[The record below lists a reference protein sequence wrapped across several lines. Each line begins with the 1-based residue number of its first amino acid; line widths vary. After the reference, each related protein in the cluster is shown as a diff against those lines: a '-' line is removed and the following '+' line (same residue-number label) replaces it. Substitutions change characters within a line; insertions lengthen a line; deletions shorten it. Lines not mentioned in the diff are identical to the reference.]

1 MRNQRKRVLRR
12 ESWDRLPPELL
23 LATKLFLA
31 KEVFQVEPAPTLCG
45 GTSSP
50 EFKEHKESAKAFLA
64 HARAMLSTTRVE
76 PGVAKSLVAGLHYCG
91 QEGRELA
98 EEIRSKILRR

>member
-12 ESWDRLPPELL
+12 ESWERLPPELL
-23 LATKLFLA
+23 LATKLFIA
-31 KEVFQVEPAPTLCG
+31 KEVFQVEPAPTLYG

-64 HARAMLSTTRVE
+64 HAKVMLNTTRVE
-76 PGVAKSLVAGLHYCG
+76 PGVAKSLVAGLRYCG

-98 EEIRSKILRR
+98 EEIRSKILKR